1 VAWVTFDV
9 SADAYLRFMGRYS
22 EPLAVQFADLARIS
36 HGQRILDVGCGPGA
50 LTAELVSRAGLDAV
64 SAVEPSASFAAAVR
78 ERLPGVDVRRS
89 AAERLPFPDDAFD
102 AALAQLVVHF
112 MTDPVAGLREMGRVT
127 RPGGVVSACVWD
139 HAGDRGPLA
148 VFWQAV
154 RQLDPAAHDE
164 SDLAGVREG
173 HLATLFAQAGLNGT
187 QVSTL
192 TVQAGYASFGDW
204 WEPFTLGVGPA
215 GAYVASLAPDRRAA
229 LREQCRR
236 LLPAGPIE
244 ISATAWAAVSRA

>member
-1 VAWVTFDV
+1 MSFDV

-22 EPLAVQFADLARIS
+22 EPLAVQFADLAGIGRD
-36 HGQRILDVGCGPGA
+36 QRVLDVGCGPGA
-50 LTAELVSRAGLDAV
+50 LTAELVSRAGTDAV

-78 ERLPGVDVRRS
+78 ERLPGVDVRMS
-89 AAERLPFPDDAFD
+89 TAERLPFPDDAFD

-127 RPGGVVSACVWD
+127 RPGGVIAACVWD
-139 HAGDRGPLA
+139 HAGGRGPLS

-154 RQLDPAAHDE
+154 RQLDPAADDE

-173 HLATLFAQAGLNGT
+173 HLAALFAQAGLNGT

-192 TVQAGYASFGDW
+192 TVQAGYASFEDW
-204 WEPFTLGVGPA
+204 WEPYTLGVGPA

-229 LREQCRR
+229 LREQCRH
-236 LLPAGPIE
+236 LLPAGPVE
-244 ISATAWAAVSRA
+244 ISATAWAAVSRT